1 MYGHVGALLVSA
13 RPVHR
18 GNSGGGRPPPPT
30 VTYLQHS
37 GAVEVPKRI
46 AQAHI
51 AVQEGGGAEAT
62 VFGGGGG
69 KGGDLKGVQCLWEH
83 PQDGPVLKVPRES
96 VIGGG

>member
-1 MYGHVGALLVSA
+1 MYVHVGALLVSA

-69 KGGDLKGVQCLWEH
+69 KGGDFKGVQRLWSH
-83 PQDGPVLKVPRES
+83 PRYFTVLQVPGDS
-96 VIGGG
+96 DIGSG